1 MIKKIFK
8 GFTLIELLVVIAII
22 AILAAILFP
31 VFAQARE
38 KARQA
43 SCLSNVKQL
52 GTAIQLYVD
61 DYDETFPWVADISGT
76 WGLYLTEY
84 AGYPCQK
91 YVTMPDWGVP
101 GYYITW
107 MDEIYPYVKN
117 MKMFECPSGLRNCA
131 TYAYNAQLAGTNNTV
146 DKRGDQTWVAPKSL
160 SQMSNPASVLFV
172 MDGIGY
178 NSDRR
183 GAAAM
188 YPILFATNVGMQ
200 KYVIRHNGGANTAFC
215 DGHAKYTKMGQSP
228 LIDIEQWGYNLEGWD
243 PLYPRS

>member
-1 MIKKIFK
+1 MKTKNLKKHQNNK
-8 GFTLIELLVVIAII
+8 GLSLIECVVVIAII

-61 DYDETFPWVADISGT
+61 DYDETFPWVADITGT

-91 YVTMPDWGVP
+91 YVTMPDWGTP

-117 MKMFECPSGLRNCA
+117 MKMFECPSLEIVQLMHIMHNLRE
-131 TYAYNAQLAGTNNTV
+131 Q
-146 DKRGDQTWVAPKSL
+146 
-160 SQMSNPASVLFV
+160 
-172 MDGIGY
+172 I
-178 NSDRR
+178 
-183 GAAAM
+183 
-188 YPILFATNVGMQ
+188 IL
-200 KYVIRHNGGANTAFC
+200 
-215 DGHAKYTKMGQSP
+215 
-228 LIDIEQWGYNLEGWD
+228 LINEEIKLG
-243 PLYPRS
+243 